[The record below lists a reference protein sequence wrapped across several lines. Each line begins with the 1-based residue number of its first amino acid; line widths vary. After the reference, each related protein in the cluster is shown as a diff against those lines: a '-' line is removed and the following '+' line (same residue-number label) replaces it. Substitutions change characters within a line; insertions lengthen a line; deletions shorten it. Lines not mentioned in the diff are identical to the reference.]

1 MSEILKSQRR
11 RPTSTTKSTILL
23 RPGWWLAA
31 AGSRLCK
38 PLTMAV
44 SSAISHPL
52 ALLLQVVPKHSLRAA
67 VGSSLSLGYRRTFSV
82 SSRVR
87 TAASSTTSSSRP
99 SDPSLVAY
107 CSPALGTTTTTTT
120 TTTPTDWD
128 DESAVVYPDVIS
140 AVQEQELLQ
149 ILAQR
154 FRRYVHVR
162 TQDRSGSDT
171 LLA

>member
-1 MSEILKSQRR
+1 
-11 RPTSTTKSTILL
+11 
-23 RPGWWLAA
+23 
-31 AGSRLCK
+31 
-38 PLTMAV
+38 MAV

-120 TTTPTDWD
+120 TPTDWD

-154 FRRYVHVR
+154 FRRYVRH
-162 TQDRSGSDT
+162 TQDRLGSDT